1 MAIRVLSVI
10 MTGDLTQERNK
21 KRKGECAMAEYR
33 ILGNGKKILIE
44 TPRRVSAVHAV
55 SVIEAVGSAVGPG
68 VGAVTAG
75 AAGMA
80 GSAVAAIMG
89 EARKPH
95 PRFERAKEEGVEEK
109 IDDATGEVVPGAGA
123 ELSVAAEAEAE
134 AESFVGGELPLGDG
148 KPEEWGFRVAEPS
161 EESAEVEEAETS
173 EGGELPLGDGKPEE
187 GKKRRRRR

>member
-1 MAIRVLSVI
+1 
-10 MTGDLTQERNK
+10 
-21 KRKGECAMAEYR
+21 MAEYR

-44 TPRRVSAVHAV
+44 TPRKVSAVHAV

-89 EARKPH
+89 GARKPH
-95 PRFERAKEEGVEEK
+95 PRFEHAKEEGVEEK
-109 IDDATGEVVPGAGA
+109 IDDATGEVVPSAGA
-123 ELSVAAEAEAE
+123 ELSVA
-134 AESFVGGELPLGDG
+134 
-148 KPEEWGFRVAEPS
+148 KEEDKGIEVEPVLECAADEEKPS
-161 EESAEVEEAETS
+161 EESAEVEEAEAETS
-173 EGGELPLGDGKPEE
+173 EGGELPLGEGKPEE

>member
-1 MAIRVLSVI
+1 
-10 MTGDLTQERNK
+10 
-21 KRKGECAMAEYR
+21 MAEYR
-33 ILGNGKKILIE
+33 ILGNGKKMLIE
-44 TPRRVSAVHAV
+44 TPRKVSAVHAV

-68 VGAVTAG
+68 VGAVAAG

-95 PRFERAKEEGVEEK
+95 PRFEHAKEEGFEEK
-109 IDDATGEVVPGAGA
+109 IDDATGEVVPSA
-123 ELSVAAEAEAE
+123 EAKLSVAAEAEA
-134 AESFVGGELPLGDG
+134 
-148 KPEEWGFRVAEPS
+148 
-161 EESAEVEEAETS
+161 SAEVEPVLECAAEEEEKPSEEKADGEDAEAETS